1 MAKVSMVERD
11 KKRARLEKKYAKK
24 RAELKA
30 KIMDKT
36 TSMEDRFELQMELNK
51 LPRDSSRAR
60 QRNRCG
66 VTGRPRGFYRKFK
79 MSRIAL
85 RDLASLGQIPG
96 LTKSSW

>member
-11 KKRARLEKKYAKK
+11 KKRACLIKKHAKK
-24 RAELKA
+24 RAELK
-30 KIMDKT
+30 KTIQDKT
-36 TSMEDRFELQMELNK
+36 ISVEERFDVQILLND
-51 LPRDSSRAR
+51 LPRNSSKIRY
-60 QRNRCG
+60 RNRCSI
-66 VTGRPRGFYRKFK
+66 TGRPRGFYRKFK

>member
-11 KKRARLEKKYAKK
+11 KKRARLVKKHAKR

-30 KIMDKT
+30 KIKDKNIT
-36 TSMEDRFELQMELNK
+36 MEERFALQMELNK
-51 LPRDSSRAR
+51 LPRDSSRSR

-85 RDLASLGQIPG
+85 RELASLGQIPG

>member
-11 KKRARLEKKYAKK
+11 KKRAALASKYAKK

-30 KIMDKT
+30 KIKDKNI
-36 TSMEDRFELQMELNK
+36 SMEERFVLQMQLND
-51 LPRDSSRAR
+51 LPRDSSRSR